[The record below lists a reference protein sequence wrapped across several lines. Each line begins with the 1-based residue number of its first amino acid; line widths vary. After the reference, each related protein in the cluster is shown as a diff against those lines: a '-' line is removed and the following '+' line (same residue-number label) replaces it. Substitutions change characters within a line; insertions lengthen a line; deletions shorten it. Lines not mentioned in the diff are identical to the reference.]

1 MTTDDNF
8 TDSDKVSPS
17 EVKAIDTPKC
27 RHARAR
33 QEDSA
38 SPWHITLC
46 YDHLPLGS
54 HISITT
60 EYMGDY
66 FLPVVWDTTPYDK
79 LEQEAVAYQISEV
92 ALNGVFTTAYYK
104 TEEDHAIYF
113 INEQGEESMIAV
125 ASESGDAG
133 EIAHAMNATFP
144 AGDTKA
150 YHEAERAKARQHF
163 ATFRIGRD
171 G

>member
-1 MTTDDNF
+1 MSTDDNF
-8 TDSDKVSPS
+8 TDSDKVTPD
-17 EVKAIDTPKC
+17 ETKATDTPKC

-33 QEDSA
+33 RETTKPTD
-38 SPWHITLC
+38 WHITLH
-46 YDHLPLGS
+46 YDYLPLGVT
-54 HISITT
+54 ITY

-66 FLPVVWDTTPYDK
+66 HLPVVWDELPHGRVE
-79 LEQEAVAYQISEV
+79 LETVAYQISEV

>member
-1 MTTDDNF
+1 MSTDDNF
-8 TDSDKVSPS
+8 TDSDKVTPD
-17 EVKAIDTPKC
+17 ETKATDTPKC

-33 QEDSA
+33 RETTKPTD
-38 SPWHITLC
+38 WHITLH
-46 YDHLPLGS
+46 YDYLPLGVT
-54 HISITT
+54 ITY

-66 FLPVVWDTTPYDK
+66 HLPVVWDELPHGRVE
-79 LEQEAVAYQISEV
+79 LEKVAYQISEV

>member
-1 MTTDDNF
+1 MSTDDNF

-17 EVKAIDTPKC
+17 EIKATDTPKC
-27 RHARAR
+27 RYARAR
-33 QEDSA
+33 QDDSA
-38 SPWHITLC
+38 SPWLITLC
-46 YDHLPLGS
+46 YDYLPLGA

-66 FLPVVWDTTPYDK
+66 FLPVVWDTAPYDK

-92 ALNGVFTTAYYK
+92 ALAGIFTTAHYRADD
-104 TEEDHAIYF
+104 DHALYAVDA
-113 INEQGEESMIAV
+113 QGYEHLLCV
-125 ASESGDAG
+125 TSEWGDIG
-133 EIAHAMNATFP
+133 EIAYAMNATFP
-144 AGDTKA
+144 AGDTAA
-150 YHEAERAKARQHF
+150 YHEAEREKARAHF